1 MATALRSPLIDL
13 GRRRLQTF
21 AALRHRNY
29 RLYWFGMLVAIIGF
43 QIQTVAV
50 GWLVYQLT
58 NSPAML
64 GAVSLMQAIPA
75 IGLTLF
81 GGVVAD
87 RMDRRRTLLVT
98 QTTNGLLLLVLATLV
113 ATEMVQLW
121 HIFAVAAGLGVV
133 NAFDQPARLALVPH
147 LVPREDL
154 MNAIAMGSVIWQSA
168 RIVGPSIAGLLI
180 ATTGIASCFYVTTF
194 GFLTMVAAVWAVR
207 VPPVTP
213 PADGRSAL
221 HNLREG
227 VAYVVKTPIFSTLI
241 GLTFFNSIFG
251 MSYVSMMPVFARD
264 LLDVGSR
271 GYGFLMGVSGIGAL
285 LGTLIVASLGN
296 TRHKGVL
303 LLAGGAAFGSFV
315 FLFAISRVYP
325 VSLGLIFFM
334 GAVNSIYMTTVNT
347 LLQALVP
354 DELRGRVMS
363 IYTLTYSLVPFGAFL
378 AGGIAG
384 TFPDAATG
392 ASIAVALG
400 GLMVTL
406 AAAFVAA
413 FVPRVR
419 RVDAAPAR
427 A

>member
-1 MATALRSPLIDL
+1 MATAIRIPLADI

-21 AALRHRNY
+21 SALRHRNF
-29 RLYWFGMLVAIIGF
+29 RLYWFGMLVAIIGY
-43 QIQTVAV
+43 QIQMLAV

-64 GAVSLMQAIPA
+64 GAVSLTQAIPT

-87 RMDRRRTLLVT
+87 RMDRRRLLLAT
-98 QTTNGLLLLVLATLV
+98 QTINGLLLFVLATLV
-113 ATEMVQLW
+113 ATGTVQLW
-121 HIFAVAAGLGVV
+121 HIFAVAFGLGVV

-180 ATTGIASCFYVTTF
+180 AASGIAACFYVTAF
-194 GFLTMVAAVWAVR
+194 GFLVMVAAVWAVR

-213 PADGRSAL
+213 PADGRSAFQ
-221 HNLREG
+221 NLREG

-241 GLTFFNSIFG
+241 ALTFFNSIFG
-251 MSYVSMMPVFARD
+251 MSYWSMMPVFARD

-271 GYGFLMGVSGIGAL
+271 GYGFLAGASGVGAL

-296 TRHKGVL
+296 TRKKGWL
-303 LLAGGAAFGSFV
+303 MLGGAAAFGSFV

-325 VSLGLIFFM
+325 ISLSLIFFM

-347 LLQALVP
+347 LLQSLVP
-354 DELRGRVMS
+354 DALRGRVMS
-363 IYTLTYSLVPFGAFL
+363 IYSLTYSLVPFGAFL

-384 TFPDAATG
+384 TFADEAAG
-392 ASIAVALG
+392 ASFAVALG
-400 GLMVTL
+400 GLMVVL

-419 RVDAAPAR
+419 RV
-427 A
+427 